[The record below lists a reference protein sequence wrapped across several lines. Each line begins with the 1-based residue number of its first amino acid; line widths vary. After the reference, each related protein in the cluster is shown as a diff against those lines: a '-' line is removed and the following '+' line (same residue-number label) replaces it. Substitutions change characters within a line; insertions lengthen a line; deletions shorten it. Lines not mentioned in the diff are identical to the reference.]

1 MLKKG
6 CNRSSTFSSVSS
18 VDIMPW
24 AEMILNRTRVRSLS
38 ISLCKT
44 TGLLLRHYT
53 GHNHNISSHFHTKTL
68 RVQFNSADEQ
78 LWCHMHIFWKKIHW
92 ICLIMLTLQL
102 CKTKIVIEKDLWN
115 VNFALYALYIYQSN
129 NCTDI
134 MYLPKTRTNA
144 KESSQLSF
152 RLDLNVPLLVFKACN
167 SSALKYVIDC
177 LKLHLSDR
185 RLTFSNVGFKPQMLP
200 TKRQVKLKL
209 KHNAKILRN

>member
-1 MLKKG
+1 MYNHRKCKTHILFNGLFFNSLHYIFLCFRSGGMLKKD
-6 CNRSSTFSSVSS
+6 CNRSSTFSPVSS

-24 AEMILNRTRVRSLS
+24 AEMILNRTRVCPLS

-68 RVQFNSADEQ
+68 RVQFNSADEH
-78 LWCHMHIFWKKIHW
+78 LWCHLHIFWKKFHW

-134 MYLPKTRTNA
+134 LYLPKTRTNA
-144 KESSQLSF
+144 KKKAHSCH
-152 RLDLNVPLLVFKACN
+152 LD
-167 SSALKYVIDC
+167 
-177 LKLHLSDR
+177 
-185 RLTFSNVGFKPQMLP
+185 
-200 TKRQVKLKL
+200 
-209 KHNAKILRN
+209 